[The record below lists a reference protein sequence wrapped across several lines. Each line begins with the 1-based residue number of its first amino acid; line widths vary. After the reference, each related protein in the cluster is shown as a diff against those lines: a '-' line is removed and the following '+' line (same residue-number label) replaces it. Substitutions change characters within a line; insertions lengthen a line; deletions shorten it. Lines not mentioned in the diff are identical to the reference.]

1 MTTQTGN
8 HDRNFREYYRTD
20 RYKGFYKC
28 HESHHSSSRMTHVAF
43 SNGETK
49 IFANGLFT
57 EDAMAKAFIAIDQYH
72 QREKINIPVYDHCHL
87 ESVTA

>member
-1 MTTQTGN
+1 MTTQTRN
-8 HDRNFREYYRTD
+8 HDRNFREYYQTD

-28 HESHHSSSRMTHVAF
+28 HEAHQTSSRMTHVVF
-43 SNGETK
+43 TNGETK

-72 QREKINIPVYDHCHL
+72 RRKKKRVSMASLFHYD
-87 ESVTA
+87 SVTA

>member
-28 HESHHSSSRMTHVAF
+28 HELHHTSSRMTHVAF
-43 SNGETK
+43 SNGKTK
-49 IFANGLFT
+49 IFANGLFA

-72 QREKINIPVYDHCHL
+72 RRKKINVSAHDQYSF